1 MSHAVTEEEATLTLL
16 DIIGFPSE
24 QMLFSSFSKTLIYSL
39 GSNIVYYNLSTN
51 SKTFVQY
58 LSSEILLLKFLDD
71 QEKYLVTIDRS
82 PFPLLCIWE
91 LPSFT
96 QIYVQEITI
105 PSHES
110 FSISNIFIEQIYQEI
125 YLIVIT
131 SKTGINYIYIL
142 KNENE
147 LNSNYSLDL
156 FKKLSYIKETIYGF
170 KVFYNSKDVI
180 FLLERNLLYYNI
192 DLEKENYNEKM
203 KIDFPFSLIPGSLRI
218 SKDVN
223 LIAFLTI
230 KGNCLIYDQNGNNK
244 PSINPYGQEYFTSCE
259 FEGDSLCIGTNHG
272 KVYVYNIYENKPK
285 YFIHYKAILRIR
297 DNFQLNSINDKMLK
311 EKENENNFIHDLSQ
325 RIEEDEYNF
334 GPEVKLI
341 CLSEKIDQIFLRL
354 SDNSIILAPLSMLIN
369 DLNYQNDS
377 NLNGNNILFYAFN
390 HSQNIDDIVI
400 NSQKIRNDNYSDYS
414 HYSFDNNSSN
424 NMNYNTSDELVIFSC
439 SQDQK
444 IIKYYV
450 DYETNKLSN
459 SFFNLKPILSN
470 NRYQG
475 RIMNMNNINKVL
487 NKNENESL
495 IYLTILKYHPLYT
508 YKLFSGDNKGF
519 LYLFDIKENKF
530 QYKKSI
536 IGTYEIVSLEFS
548 PDGYL
553 LCIGFDTGCLIICNM
568 RKDCEV
574 CLQLNTH
581 YMPVEESEFR
591 KINSQIISFSYFF
604 NNRNKY
610 QDCLLYSKNNY
621 LLEFCKLYYDR
632 NRLNKK
638 EIKTMKIMNQILDIK
653 VHTGE
658 NYVIILNNTNQI
670 IINNILSGM
679 TTAVIDLNNK
689 VKSVNNIQ
697 IDISG
702 LFLGVICDLNSD
714 KNNINNLINSKSKI
728 NNKRNYVVIFEIG
741 TGKVKTCINYINPI
755 SKILFDQ
762 EGNYIIIAGQ
772 KGEISLWKLIDSMTM
787 SIKNVLEEMIINPNF
802 WEEYEIKYDN
812 TFDYRNDLV
821 NNSDFIINNRNQ
833 LLSNG
838 RKVKHDIN
846 LSNSNSNTYKKTE
859 IRNNSVS
866 NKYYNNNNNNNY
878 NNYDSSN
885 VSSNLFRRNRTKN
898 KNVSERTSDYN
909 NNNKYYM
916 KDSIINSNESY
927 KNNYENKNVS
937 KNDFSNNNF
946 SNNLNNNITHNETTS
961 KFNNNIS
968 HDNNYDYNDNNNYNY
983 DSDMTKKAPLLLDSK
998 QILLKEKK
1006 NYKLDTDVDD
1016 IVDSYTNTNNYKDK
1030 NSFLFN
1036 NINKKQNKSNNFR
1049 RNKKDF
1055 ERYINN
1061 SDYIINN
1068 NKFKSN
1074 YKLNKIDKDNNL
1086 NEANNIDRN
1095 GNNNKKETNANNYNN
1110 LSNKINSSYNYDYNN
1125 NNLNTL
1131 ENSIRNKD
1139 NNNNN
1144 IENNSINGMNLN
1156 SNFKNEYKRN
1166 SLKKNMN
1173 KNTVDTSQTNKSKS
1187 FKYINLNSYNE
1198 NVPKLNHINLVT
1210 TSSSKNRFYRTQTTN
1225 AGNANNFNFSR
1236 DNNTF
1241 LSFKEKN
1248 EDIKQKNIKRAVDVL
1263 LKSNIPNPMTISHLE
1278 KEKNIQLTINQNEPK
1293 INLYQD
1299 KNIILNNNINK
1310 DIKTRL
1316 FNNNNNIKNINNSNK
1331 NEIRNKTSTNDINE
1345 DFIVISNK
1353 KINNSQY
1360 ENDEKNKNINNIKNM
1375 NDMNDINY
1383 DLISAEI
1390 KRKFGMPKKYP
1401 EPDDIDDNLITS
1413 HVEPIPDVEQ
1423 HSKIQKIDA
1432 DDINQFEKFNINQ
1445 KNEKNINNV
1454 NNIIDINSQLSH
1466 KDNDEN
1472 KKEES
1477 NKSYNKEM
1485 YVKTR
1490 IDDNLFKSSDE
1501 EFNENNDFE

>member
-1 MSHAVTEEEATLTLL
+1 MSHAVTEEEAQLTLL

-58 LSSEILLLKFLDD
+58 LTNEIILLKFLDD
-71 QEKYLVTIDRS
+71 QDKYLVTIDRS

-96 QIYVQEITI
+96 QIYNQEITI

-131 SKTGINYIYIL
+131 SKTGINYVYIL

-147 LNSNYSLDL
+147 LNNNYSLDL

-170 KVFYNSKDVI
+170 KLFYNSKDVI

-192 DLEKENYNEKM
+192 DLEKESYNEKM
-203 KIDFPFSLIPGSLRI
+203 KIDFPFSLIPDSLRI

-223 LIAFLTI
+223 LIVFLTI

-244 PSINPYGQEYFTSCE
+244 PSINPFGQEYFTSCE

-272 KVYVYNIYENKPK
+272 KVYVYNIYDNKPK

-297 DNFQLNSINDKMLK
+297 DNFQLNSNNDKMK
-311 EKENENNFIHDLSQ
+311 KENENNFIHDLSQ
-325 RIEEDEYNF
+325 RIEEDECNF
-334 GPEVKLI
+334 GPEIKLI

-377 NLNGNNILFYAFN
+377 NLNGNNIFFYAFN

-400 NSQKIRNDNYSDYS
+400 NSQKIKNDNYSDYS
-414 HYSFDNNSSN
+414 HYSFDNNTTN
-424 NMNYNTSDELVIFSC
+424 NMNYNTNDELVIFSC
-439 SQDQK
+439 SKDQK

-470 NRYQG
+470 SHSQG
-475 RIMNMNNINKVL
+475 RIMNMNNINKL
-487 NKNENESL
+487 LKKNENESM

-508 YKLFSGDNKGF
+508 YKLFAGDNKGF
-519 LYLFDIKENKF
+519 LYLFDTKENKF

-536 IGTYEIVSLEFS
+536 IGTYELVSLEFS

-610 QDCLLYSKNNY
+610 KDCLLYSKNNY

-658 NYVIILNNTNQI
+658 NYVIILNSTNQI
-670 IINNILSGM
+670 IINNILSGV

-702 LFLGVICDLNSD
+702 LFLGVICDLNTD
-714 KNNINNLINSKSKI
+714 KNNINNLIYSKPKI

-755 SKILFDQ
+755 SKIIFDQ

-787 SIKNVLEEMIINPNF
+787 SIKNVLEEMKINPNF

-812 TFDYRNDLV
+812 TFDYQNELI

-846 LSNSNSNTYKKTE
+846 LSNSNIKSNSNSYKKTE
-859 IRNNSVS
+859 IRSNSVS
-866 NKYYNNNNNNNY
+866 NKQYNNNNY
-878 NNYDSSN
+878 NNNYDSSN
-885 VSSNLFRRNRTKN
+885 TSSNLFRRNRTKN
-898 KNVSERTSDYN
+898 KNVSERTNDY
-909 NNNKYYM
+909 NNNKYYR

-927 KNNYENKNVS
+927 KNNYENKNIS

-946 SNNLNNNITHNETTS
+946 SNNLNNNITHNDTTS
-961 KFNNNIS
+961 KFYNNIS
-968 HDNNYDYNDNNNYNY
+968 HDNNYDYNSNYNY

-1006 NYKLDTDVDD
+1006 NYKLDTDDD
-1016 IVDSYTNTNNYKDK
+1016 IVGSDNTNTNNYKDK

-1049 RNKKDF
+1049 RNKNDF

-1074 YKLNKIDKDNNL
+1074 YKLNNIDKDNNL
-1086 NEANNIDRN
+1086 NVIDNIERN
-1095 GNNNKKETNANNYNN
+1095 GNNNIKETITNN
-1110 LSNKINSSYNYDYNN
+1110 NKINNSYNYNF
-1125 NNLNTL
+1125 LNTL

-1139 NNNNN
+1139 NNNN
-1144 IENNSINGMNLN
+1144 IESNSINGMNIN
-1156 SNFKNEYKRN
+1156 SNFKNDFKRN
-1166 SLKKNMN
+1166 SMKKNMN

-1187 FKYINLNSYNE
+1187 MKYINLNTYNE
-1198 NVPKLNHINLVT
+1198 NVPKLNHINLIT
-1210 TSSSKNRFYRTQTTN
+1210 TSSSNNRFYRTQTTN
-1225 AGNANNFNFSR
+1225 HGIKNNFNFSR
-1236 DNNTF
+1236 DNNTL

-1248 EDIKQKNIKRAVDVL
+1248 EDIRQKNIKRAVDAL
-1263 LKSNIPNPMTISHLE
+1263 LKSNIPNQTTISHLE
-1278 KEKNIQLTINQNEPK
+1278 KEKNIELTINQNEPK

-1299 KNIILNNNINK
+1299 KNIILNKNINK
-1310 DIKTRL
+1310 DIRTRL
-1316 FNNNNNIKNINNSNK
+1316 FSNNINNNNK
-1331 NEIRNKTSTNDINE
+1331 NENRNKTSNNDINE

-1353 KINNSQY
+1353 KINNSKY
-1360 ENDEKNKNINNIKNM
+1360 ENDDKKENINNM
-1375 NDMNDINY
+1375 NENNY

-1390 KRKFGMPKKYP
+1390 KKKFGMPKKYP

-1423 HSKIQKIDA
+1423 HSKIQKIEA
-1432 DDINQFEKFNINQ
+1432 DDINQFEKYNINQ
-1445 KNEKNINNV
+1445 KDDNNINNV
-1454 NNIIDINSQLSH
+1454 NNIIDINSQISH

-1472 KKEES
+1472 KKKQS
-1477 NKSYNKEM
+1477 NKSNNKEM
-1485 YVKTR
+1485 YIKTR
-1490 IDDNLFKSSDE
+1490 IVDDNNLFKSSDE

>member
-1 MSHAVTEEEATLTLL
+1 MSHAVTEEEAQLTLL

-58 LSSEILLLKFLDD
+58 LTNEIILLKFLDD

-96 QIYVQEITI
+96 QIYNQEITI

-131 SKTGINYIYIL
+131 SKTGINYVYIL

-147 LNSNYSLDL
+147 LNNNYSLDL

-170 KVFYNSKDVI
+170 KLFYNSKDVI

-192 DLEKENYNEKM
+192 DLEKESYNEKM
-203 KIDFPFSLIPGSLRI
+203 KIDFPFSLIPDSLRI

-244 PSINPYGQEYFTSCE
+244 PSINPFGQEYFTSCE

-272 KVYVYNIYENKPK
+272 KVYVYNIYDNKPK

-297 DNFQLNSINDKMLK
+297 DNFQLNSNNDKMK
-311 EKENENNFIHDLSQ
+311 KENENNFIHDLSQ
-325 RIEEDEYNF
+325 RIEEDECNF
-334 GPEVKLI
+334 GPEIKLI

-377 NLNGNNILFYAFN
+377 NLNGNNIFFYAFN

-400 NSQKIRNDNYSDYS
+400 NSQKIKNDNYSDYS
-414 HYSFDNNSSN
+414 HYSFDNNTTN
-424 NMNYNTSDELVIFSC
+424 NMNYNTNDELVIFSC
-439 SQDQK
+439 SKDQK

-470 NRYQG
+470 SHSQG
-475 RIMNMNNINKVL
+475 RIMNMNNINKL
-487 NKNENESL
+487 LKKNENESM

-508 YKLFSGDNKGF
+508 YKLFAGDNKGF
-519 LYLFDIKENKF
+519 LYLFDTKENKF

-536 IGTYEIVSLEFS
+536 IGTYELVSLEFS

-610 QDCLLYSKNNY
+610 KDCLLYSKNNY

-658 NYVIILNNTNQI
+658 NYVIILNSTNQI
-670 IINNILSGM
+670 IINNILSGV

-702 LFLGVICDLNSD
+702 LFLGVICDLNTD
-714 KNNINNLINSKSKI
+714 KNNINNLIYSKPKI

-755 SKILFDQ
+755 SKIIFDQ

-787 SIKNVLEEMIINPNF
+787 SIKNVLEEMKINPNF

-812 TFDYRNDLV
+812 TFDYQNELI

-846 LSNSNSNTYKKTE
+846 LSNSNIKSNSNSYKKTE
-859 IRNNSVS
+859 IRSNSVS
-866 NKYYNNNNNNNY
+866 NKQYNNNNY
-878 NNYDSSN
+878 NNNYDSSN
-885 VSSNLFRRNRTKN
+885 TSSNLFRRNRTKN
-898 KNVSERTSDYN
+898 KNVSERTNDY
-909 NNNKYYM
+909 NNNKYYR

-927 KNNYENKNVS
+927 KNNYENKNIS

-946 SNNLNNNITHNETTS
+946 SNNLNNNITHNDTTS
-961 KFNNNIS
+961 KFYNNIS
-968 HDNNYDYNDNNNYNY
+968 HDNNYDYNSNYNY

-1006 NYKLDTDVDD
+1006 NYKLDTDDD
-1016 IVDSYTNTNNYKDK
+1016 IVGSDNTNTNNYKDK

-1049 RNKKDF
+1049 RNKNDF

-1074 YKLNKIDKDNNL
+1074 YKLNNIDKDNNL
-1086 NEANNIDRN
+1086 NVIDNIERN
-1095 GNNNKKETNANNYNN
+1095 GNNNIKETITNN
-1110 LSNKINSSYNYDYNN
+1110 NKINNSYNYNF
-1125 NNLNTL
+1125 LNTL

-1139 NNNNN
+1139 NNNN
-1144 IENNSINGMNLN
+1144 IESNSINGMNIN
-1156 SNFKNEYKRN
+1156 SNFKNDFKRN
-1166 SLKKNMN
+1166 SMKKNMN

-1187 FKYINLNSYNE
+1187 MKYINLNTYNE
-1198 NVPKLNHINLVT
+1198 NVPKLNHINLIT
-1210 TSSSKNRFYRTQTTN
+1210 TSSSNNRFYRTQTTN
-1225 AGNANNFNFSR
+1225 HGITNNFNFSR
-1236 DNNTF
+1236 DNNTL

-1248 EDIKQKNIKRAVDVL
+1248 EDIRQKNIKRAVDAL
-1263 LKSNIPNPMTISHLE
+1263 LKSNIPNQTTISHLE
-1278 KEKNIQLTINQNEPK
+1278 KEKNIELTINQNEPK

-1299 KNIILNNNINK
+1299 KNIILNKNINK
-1310 DIKTRL
+1310 DIRTRL
-1316 FNNNNNIKNINNSNK
+1316 FSNNINNNNK
-1331 NEIRNKTSTNDINE
+1331 NENRNKTSNNDINE

-1353 KINNSQY
+1353 KINNSKY
-1360 ENDEKNKNINNIKNM
+1360 ENDDKKENINNM
-1375 NDMNDINY
+1375 NENNY

-1390 KRKFGMPKKYP
+1390 KKKFGMPKKYP

-1423 HSKIQKIDA
+1423 HSKIQKIEA
-1432 DDINQFEKFNINQ
+1432 DDINQFEKYNINQ
-1445 KNEKNINNV
+1445 KDDNNINNV
-1454 NNIIDINSQLSH
+1454 NNMNNIIDINSQISH

-1472 KKEES
+1472 KKKQS
-1477 NKSYNKEM
+1477 NKSNNKEM
-1485 YVKTR
+1485 YIKTR
-1490 IDDNLFKSSDE
+1490 IVDDNNLFKSSDE

>member
-1 MSHAVTEEEATLTLL
+1 MSHTVTEEDSPLTLL

-39 GSNIVYYNLSTN
+39 GSNIIYYNLSTN

-91 LPSFT
+91 LPSFA
-96 QIYVQEITI
+96 QIYSQEITI
-105 PSHES
+105 PSYET
-110 FSISNIFIEQIYQEI
+110 FSISNIFLEQIYQEI

-147 LNSNYSLDL
+147 LNNNYSLDL
-156 FKKLSYIKETIYGF
+156 FKKISYIKETIYGF

-192 DLEKENYNEKM
+192 DLEKESYNEKM
-203 KIDFPFSLIPGSLRI
+203 KIDFPFSLIPDSLRI

-223 LIAFLTI
+223 LIAFLTT

-272 KVYVYNIYENKPK
+272 KVYIYNIYDNKPK

-297 DNFQLNSINDKMLK
+297 DNFQLNSINDKIKK

-325 RIEEDEYNF
+325 RIEDDDYNF

-341 CLSEKIDQIFLRL
+341 CLTEKIDQIFLRL

-377 NLNGNNILFYAFN
+377 NLNGNNIFFYAFN

-400 NSQKIRNDNYSDYS
+400 NSLKIKNDNYSDYS
-414 HYSFDNNSSN
+414 HYSYDNNSSN
-424 NMNYNTSDELVIFSC
+424 NMNYYNNDANDELVIFSC
-439 SQDQK
+439 SKDQK

-459 SFFNLKPILSN
+459 SFFNLKSILSN
-470 NRYQG
+470 NRSQG
-475 RIMNMNNINKVL
+475 RIMNMNNTNKAL
-487 NKNENESL
+487 NKNENESM
-495 IYLTILKYHPLYT
+495 IYLTILKYHPLYP
-508 YKLFSGDNKGF
+508 YKLFAGDNKGF
-519 LYLFDIKENKF
+519 LYLFDTNENKF

-568 RKDCEV
+568 KKDCEV

-610 QDCLLYSKNNY
+610 KDCLLYSKNNY

-653 VHTGE
+653 IHTGE

-670 IINNILSGM
+670 IINNILSGI

-702 LFLGVICDLNSD
+702 LFLGVICDLNPD
-714 KNNINNLINSKSKI
+714 KNSINNLIYSKSKI

-772 KGEISLWKLIDSMTM
+772 KGEISLWRLIDSMTM
-787 SIKNVLEEMIINPNF
+787 SIKNVLEEMKINPNF

-833 LLSNG
+833 FLSNG

-846 LSNSNSNTYKKTE
+846 LSNTNSNSYKKTE

-866 NKYYNNNNNNNY
+866 NKHYNSNYNNNNNY

-898 KNVSERTSDYN
+898 KNANVSERTSDYN
-909 NNNKYYM
+909 NNNNKYNM

-927 KNNYENKNVS
+927 KNN
-937 KNDFSNNNF
+937 NNNY
-946 SNNLNNNITHNETTS
+946 SNNLNNNITNNDTTS
-961 KFNNNIS
+961 KFYNNIT
-968 HDNNYDYNDNNNYNY
+968 HDNNYDYTNNNNDNNNY
-983 DSDMTKKAPLLLDSK
+983 DSDMVRKAPLLLDSK
-998 QILLKEKK
+998 QILLGEKK
-1006 NYKLDTDVDD
+1006 NYKLDTDDD
-1016 IVDSYTNTNNYKDK
+1016 MIGSEITNTNNYREK

-1036 NINKKQNKSNNFR
+1036 KNKSNNFR
-1049 RNKKDF
+1049 RDKKDF

-1074 YKLNKIDKDNNL
+1074 YKLNNIDKDN
-1086 NEANNIDRN
+1086 IDRN
-1095 GNNNKKETNANNYNN
+1095 DNNNKKENNINNNN
-1110 LSNKINSSYNYDYNN
+1110 LSNKINNSYSNNYNY
-1125 NNLNTL
+1125 LNTL
-1131 ENSIRNKD
+1131 ENSIR

-1156 SNFKNEYKRN
+1156 QNIKNEQKRN
-1166 SLKKNMN
+1166 SLRKNMN
-1173 KNTVDTSQTNKSKS
+1173 KNTVDTSQTNKSRS
-1187 FKYINLNSYNE
+1187 MKYMNLNTYNE
-1198 NVPKLNHINLVT
+1198 YVPKLNHINLVT

-1225 AGNANNFNFSR
+1225 HGNKNNFNFSR
-1236 DNNTF
+1236 ENNTF

-1248 EDIKQKNIKRAVDVL
+1248 EDIRQKNIKRAVDAL
-1263 LKSNIPNPMTISHLE
+1263 LKSNIPNQMTISHLE

-1293 INLYQD
+1293 INLSQD

-1310 DIKTRL
+1310 DIRTRL
-1316 FNNNNNIKNINNSNK
+1316 FNNNINNSNNK
-1331 NEIRNKTSTNDINE
+1331 NEIRKRTSNNDINE

-1353 KINNSQY
+1353 KINNSKY
-1360 ENDEKNKNINNIKNM
+1360 ENNNM
-1375 NDMNDINY
+1375 NENNY
-1383 DLISAEI
+1383 DLISEEI
-1390 KRKFGMPKKYP
+1390 RKKFGMPKKYP
-1401 EPDDIDDNLITS
+1401 EPDDIDDNLITLQ
-1413 HVEPIPDVEQ
+1413 VEPIPDVEQ

-1432 DDINQFEKFNINQ
+1432 DDMNQFEKYNINHKDD
-1445 KNEKNINNV
+1445 KNNINNV
-1454 NNIIDINSQLSH
+1454 NNIIEINSQISH
-1466 KDNDEN
+1466 KDNEEN
-1472 KKEES
+1472 KKDQS
-1477 NKSYNKEM
+1477 NKSNNKEM

-1490 IDDNLFKSSDE
+1490 IVDDNLFKSSDE